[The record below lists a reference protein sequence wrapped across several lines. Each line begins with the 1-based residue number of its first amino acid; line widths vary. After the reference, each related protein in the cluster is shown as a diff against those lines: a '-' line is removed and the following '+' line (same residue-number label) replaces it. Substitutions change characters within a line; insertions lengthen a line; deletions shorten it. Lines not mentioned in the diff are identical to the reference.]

1 MQQKLPLERQKS
13 KTLSQANP
21 KINVKKI
28 KEQYKPADLLKQVH
42 EKITNQNLLLKAKKE
57 HEKKKEDEDGWT
69 FIQRDPNL
77 AVVDGD
83 LVVLDPE
90 ALGTMFI
97 WLDDSDVL
105 DAVAFCVAQSII
117 SMPRV
122 KNLPHD
128 KLMTMV
134 NTAFFSIRNKCV
146 TEKIWDWGKFMYS
159 VYGWATIAETIC
171 ASSAIRN
178 IILTTL
184 VIIGF

>member
-1 MQQKLPLERQKS
+1 MQKQPLQRQSS
-13 KTLSQANP
+13 KTISQAKPN
-21 KINVKKI
+21 INVEQI
-28 KEQYKPADLLKQVH
+28 KEQYSPGDLLERIHQ
-42 EKITNQNLLLKAKKE
+42 KIQIQNLLLKAKKE
-57 HEKKKEDEDGWT
+57 HQKKKEEEEGWT

-117 SMPRV
+117 AMPRI

-128 KLMTMV
+128 KLMKMV
-134 NTAFFSIRNKCV
+134 NTAFFSIRTKCA
-146 TEKIWDWGKFMYS
+146 TEKNLGLGKIH
-159 VYGWATIAETIC
+159 VLC
-171 ASSAIRN
+171 IRLGSN
-178 IILTTL
+178 DPRSRM
-184 VIIGF
+184 

>member
-1 MQQKLPLERQKS
+1 MGPLERQKS

-28 KEQYKPADLLKQVH
+28 KEQYSPADLLKQVH

-83 LVVLDPE
+83 LVVLD
-90 ALGTMFI
+90 
-97 WLDDSDVL
+97 
-105 DAVAFCVAQSII
+105 AVAFCVAQSII

-128 KLMTMV
+128 KLMSMV